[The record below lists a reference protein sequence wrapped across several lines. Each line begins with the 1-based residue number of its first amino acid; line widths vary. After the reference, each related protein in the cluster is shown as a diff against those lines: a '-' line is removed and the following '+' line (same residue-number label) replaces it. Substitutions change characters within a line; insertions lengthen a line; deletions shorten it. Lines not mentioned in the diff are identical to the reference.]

1 MTAVKLCGLTREED
15 VLAVNRWKPEYIG
28 FVFWEKSH
36 RFTTPEQALKLK
48 DLLDK
53 NIKAVGVFVDAPV
66 EQVEKMFS
74 RGIIDVAQ
82 LHGNEDENY
91 IRRLQQKGIPVIK
104 ACRVTPEG
112 INEETLK
119 SNADFILFDPGK
131 GEGKTF
137 GWECIKEVRRPYFLA
152 GGLAP
157 ENVGRAIA
165 YLHPYAVDVSS
176 GIETDKK
183 KDETKMAAFME
194 AVRKEG

>member
-15 VLAVNRWKPEYIG
+15 ILAVNRWKPEYIG

-36 RFTTPEQALKLK
+36 RFTTPEKASKLK
-48 DLLDK
+48 GLLDK
-53 NIKAVGVFVDAPV
+53 NIKAVGVFVEAPV
-66 EQVEKMFS
+66 EQVEELFS
-74 RGIIDVAQ
+74 RGIIDMAQ

-91 IRRLQQKGIPVIK
+91 IRHLQQKGIPVIK
-104 ACRVTPEG
+104 ACRVTPKG
-112 INEETLK
+112 IDEEMIK

-152 GGLAP
+152 GGLTP
-157 ENVGRAIA
+157 ENVGQAIA
-165 YLHPYAVDVSS
+165 YLNPYAVDVSS
-176 GIETDKK
+176 GIETEKK
-183 KDETKMAAFME
+183 KDETKMAAFMK

>member
-15 VLAVNRWKPEYIG
+15 ILAVNRWKPEYIG
-28 FVFWEKSH
+28 FVFWAKSH
-36 RFTTPEQALKLK
+36 RFTTPEKASKLK
-48 DLLDK
+48 GLLDK
-53 NIKAVGVFVDAPV
+53 NIKAVGVFVEAPV
-66 EQVEKMFS
+66 EQVEELFS
-74 RGIIDVAQ
+74 RGIIDMAQ

-91 IRRLQQKGIPVIK
+91 IRHLQQKGIPVIK

-112 INEETLK
+112 INEEMIK

-152 GGLAP
+152 GGLTP
-157 ENVGRAIA
+157 ENVGQAIA

-176 GIETDKK
+176 GIETEKK

>member
-48 DLLDK
+48 GLLDK

-66 EQVEKMFS
+66 EQIEELFS
-74 RGIIDVAQ
+74 RGIIDMAQ
-82 LHGNEDENY
+82 LHGNEDEDY
-91 IRRLQQKGIPVIK
+91 IRRLQQNGIPVIK
-104 ACRVTPEG
+104 ACRVTPDG
-112 INEETLK
+112 INEEALK

-152 GGLAP
+152 GGLTP
-157 ENVGRAIA
+157 ENVGQAIA

-176 GIETDKK
+176 GIETEKK